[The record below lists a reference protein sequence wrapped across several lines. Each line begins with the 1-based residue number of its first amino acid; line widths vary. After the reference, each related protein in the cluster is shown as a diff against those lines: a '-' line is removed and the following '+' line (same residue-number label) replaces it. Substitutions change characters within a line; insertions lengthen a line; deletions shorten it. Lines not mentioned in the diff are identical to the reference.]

1 MVSTGP
7 VLRDEGSN
15 GDSVWLGLVFL
26 TFGNGVGVLRAFSL
40 LGGWHWARCQGSR
53 SSGDQVGRIWPL
65 VAFWALAFLWRRGFL
80 EREIRVVVRW
90 RGLSKGRYEPSG
102 GRRWAQQSGGLG
114 PLGKVSLGR
123 VSLGTLYPAD
133 IFPSGSWPGEISEE
147 EMSSG
152 E

>member
-7 VLRDEGSN
+7 ALRDEGSN

-80 EREIRVVVRW
+80 EREIRGVVRW
-90 RGLSKGRYEPSG
+90 RGFVEREIRAIGWPT
-102 GRRWAQQSGGLG
+102 LG
-114 PLGKVSLGR
+114 ATVGWSWSFGE
-123 VSLGTLYPAD
+123 G
-133 IFPSGSWPGEISEE
+133 IFGECV
-147 EMSSG
+147 SG
-152 E
+152 ETLPCGYLSFRILAW

>member
-7 VLRDEGSN
+7 ALRDEGSN
-15 GDSVWLGLVFL
+15 GDSVWLELVFL

-90 RGLSKGRYEPSG
+90 RGFVEREIRAIGWPT
-102 GRRWAQQSGGLG
+102 LG
-114 PLGKVSLGR
+114 ATVGW
-123 VSLGTLYPAD
+123 
-133 IFPSGSWPGEISEE
+133 SWSFGEGVFGESV
-147 EMSSG
+147 SG
-152 E
+152 ETLPCGYLSFRILAW